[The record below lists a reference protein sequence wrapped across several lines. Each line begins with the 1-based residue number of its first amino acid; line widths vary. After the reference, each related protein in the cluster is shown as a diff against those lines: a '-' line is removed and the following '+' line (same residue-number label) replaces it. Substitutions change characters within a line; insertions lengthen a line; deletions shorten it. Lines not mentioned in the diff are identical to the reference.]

1 MHYCPGRHTSY
12 FAPLLPPQDEPT
24 SGLDSFTA
32 LNLMRTMKQVGR
44 GWQARSRPGAGRGTS
59 PAPRA
64 CATVLAGLQN
74 AAAAVGAADAP
85 PNTTT
90 DPAFAA
96 QFTPSPAGGQQW
108 SDLCC

>member
-44 GWQARSRPGAGRGTS
+44 GWQARSREGHLPCCTGMCNRVGR
-59 PAPRA
+59 
-64 CATVLAGLQN
+64 
-74 AAAAVGAADAP
+74 AAER
-85 PNTTT
+85 
-90 DPAFAA
+90 
-96 QFTPSPAGGQQW
+96 S
-108 SDLCC
+108 CCRWGS